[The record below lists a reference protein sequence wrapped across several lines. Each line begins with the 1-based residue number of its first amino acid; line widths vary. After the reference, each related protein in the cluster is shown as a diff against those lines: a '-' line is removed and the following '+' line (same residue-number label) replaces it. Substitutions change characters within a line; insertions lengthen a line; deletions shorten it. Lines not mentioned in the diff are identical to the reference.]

1 MSIHNLIDHQESYSG
16 IERPAK
22 GRKPNLRESKIEKYL
37 RAEIAK
43 LGGWM
48 EKHTSPGT
56 RGVPDNIVLWPA
68 NHWNGF
74 HQQSNFGT
82 IHTSRSQPFTEFIET
97 KAPGGKPTVLQARDH
112 ERRRA
117 MGFTV
122 HVIATEE
129 AAEEYLRSRG
139 KK

>member
-1 MSIHNLIDHQESYSG
+1 M
-16 IERPAK
+16 AA
-22 GRKPNLRESKIEKYL
+22 ESKIEGYL
-37 RAEIAK
+37 RREIAK
-43 LGGWM
+43 LGGAC
-48 EKHTSPGT
+48 EKFVSPGV
-56 RGVPDNIVLWPA
+56 RGRPDNIVMWPA

-74 HQQSNFGT
+74 HPQSNFGT

-97 KAPGGKPTVLQARDH
+97 KAPGGKPTVLQAKDH
-112 ERRRA
+112 ARRRA

-122 HVIATEE
+122 HVIATME